1 MFFLTPRYLKHGRQ
15 FAKDARKV
23 LAYKR
28 DIWTPEQVTGFT
40 QAIEQLEAATKARSR
55 EQVEV
60 AARDLDALC
69 HANLPPQANAGW
81 RENVEVFLVAIV
93 VALGVRTYFLQ
104 PFTIPTGSMY
114 PTLNGIIGNKTET
127 PEPNPVVQVWDKIW
141 HGRTWVDV
149 AAKSDE
155 RIVDLKEAKR
165 YLFFTYTRVDTDR
178 NVYYLHVP
186 LNTATARPS
195 NQNPDAF
202 GLMVGQSFRAGEPI
216 MRGYHDTGDHV
227 FVDKMTYHFR
237 KPRREEVFVF
247 NTAGIQTLENRG
259 NPNAPSQFYIKR
271 LCGEPLDELRID
283 APNLYV
289 NGEQARGESFARV
302 MSMAHGYGGYANGFR
317 SFLMPILQSAEQVF
331 KVPPEHYFALG
342 DNSYHSSDSRDWGP
356 VPQRNIVGRGL
367 FVYWPFAPHF
377 GGIR

>member
-1 MFFLTPRYLKHGRQ
+1 
-15 FAKDARKV
+15 
-23 LAYKR
+23 
-28 DIWTPEQVTGFT
+28 
-40 QAIEQLEAATKARSR
+40 
-55 EQVEV
+55 
-60 AARDLDALC
+60 
-69 HANLPPQANAGW
+69 
-81 RENVEVFLVAIV
+81 
-93 VALGVRTYFLQ
+93 
-104 PFTIPTGSMY
+104 
-114 PTLNGIIGNKTET
+114 
-127 PEPNPVVQVWDKIW
+127 VQVWDKIW